1 MIESIK
7 KWSDKTPRL
16 LRAALNLALI
26 LVAVILVIAMFK
38 EIWEIFHSIFYDTS
52 ESFYQITEEILVF
65 FLYFEFL
72 ALIIKYFEMEYHFP
86 LRYFIYIGITAIVRY
101 IIIDHESALST
112 LFLSG
117 AILVLLLSLFVAN
130 TKTLRRDTN

>member
-1 MIESIK
+1 MDFIK
-7 KWSDKTPRL
+7 KWSDRTPRI
-16 LRAALNLALI
+16 LRAALNVALI
-26 LVAVILVIAMFK
+26 LVALTLVISMFK
-38 EIWEIFHSIFYDTS
+38 EIWEIFHSVFYDTT
-52 ESFYQITEEILVF
+52 ENFYTVTEEILVF

-101 IIIDHESALST
+101 IIIDHESATST
-112 LFLSG
+112 LLLSG
-117 AILVLLLSLFVAN
+117 AILVLIVSLFVAN

>member
-1 MIESIK
+1 MIDFIK
-7 KWSDKTPRL
+7 KWSDRTPRI
-16 LRAALNLALI
+16 LRAALNVALI
-26 LVAVILVIAMFK
+26 LVALTLVISMFK
-38 EIWEIFHSIFYDTS
+38 EIWEIFHSVFYDTT
-52 ESFYQITEEILVF
+52 ENFYTVTEEILVF

-101 IIIDHESALST
+101 IIIDHESATST
-112 LFLSG
+112 LLLSG
-117 AILVLLLSLFVAN
+117 AILVLIVSLFVAN